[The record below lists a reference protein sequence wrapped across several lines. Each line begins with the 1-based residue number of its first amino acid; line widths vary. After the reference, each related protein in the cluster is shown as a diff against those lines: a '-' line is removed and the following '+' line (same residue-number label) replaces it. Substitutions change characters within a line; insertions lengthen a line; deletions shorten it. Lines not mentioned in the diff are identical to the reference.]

1 MNKPGNRQ
9 SSVQPQ
15 SPPSAASKVAALKS
29 VGVSPP
35 QSKPKATKKVLP
47 PGAELQRTDSRNSIN
62 FSYPRPQSPPATRP
76 LSPPATSPTV
86 GGRTLSPQPARNGIS
101 AAEAERVRYDMINVA
116 QQPVKKKKKKVA
128 PQSTEGSYLQEGS
141 MASRPIVTPLEP
153 GPERTQEDLQP
164 QPIKKKKK
172 KQPTAAAVSG
182 PSTHFPPSPVSTQ
195 DSDEDSTPEKQR
207 RAQRASGVLAKQPS
221 IVREDWEGE
230 QEEQDQSVAQYREEQ
245 GMSPSSIPV
254 PVQGKKASANTSRKI
269 EEQSGTPPQR
279 TLQPSAVSSYH
290 AVTSDAPPQQHTN
303 GVQGSSL
310 AVKRVQQ
317 ERGLSHSPSRTRFS
331 DRLSTDIAAGGKHE
345 PLPRSVSPS
354 KSALKHSAEGSP
366 SGLRIGHA
374 RGSSTSP
381 SEEASDSNISADGSV
396 RRKKSARVSFQPAPE
411 IVGTSAQ
418 AETLESPVTTPPK
431 EQKRGFFGFGR
442 TKPALTTIPS
452 DDGVEEHMKPR
463 PQLPTFGSMR
473 DRTRRT
479 DSSEAVPTTSSP
491 QATRP
496 LTMPA
501 VAASSTSSDTSSSTL
516 QPNEE
521 GASTDQLIGSLLSRE
536 ATIKAPAARD
546 PNMPL
551 PPEVT
556 SVEGTGYASETESEV
571 SVDNRRAAL
580 PTEPAASIS
589 HPTMKANAQPAQP
602 QMASTA
608 PEMTGSVPALAVQ
621 PPTPGQEEVNP
632 ADLWQ
637 VEVPGMF
644 PGEEESDTPVRAAD
658 NKGLGIAE
666 PSIPA
671 PTPATQRTAP
681 TQVESEDESASDN
694 DSIYSDTAE
703 DPSQLDGDGFG
714 SINAI
719 MESPIIDSPA
729 RRITTPPQSPLGKYS
744 QTRPEEPMRTASWEQ
759 AQQRWS
765 GIAQQTRQST
775 TQAGASSPQQSANR
789 QATMDQVV
797 TSSPVQTSVPMQTS
811 SPIQTPTPM
820 QTSSPLQPSPQL
832 SQPKPKPKKKKTYAA
847 GAAALA
853 AAPQPA
859 SIRPATEPPK
869 TKAQRSSYT
878 TAAAGQPNQNRDAPL
893 KSSMRGQ
900 QNVPAPRTGA
910 NASNRISMRNASE
923 QAGRAAVQPTR
934 VSQPPAS
941 PPVQKRAALQKK
953 HIPPAASPPKQVAPV
968 KKPAP
973 VPVNN
978 DSDSESSF
986 QKSRRRKASPGG
998 QYSMRRSMRA
1008 ASVEPQNTRVTN
1020 GRNAVRSLSPPVR
1033 RPFSPPPNEKPM
1045 RSTMRGSMDTSAP
1058 TLRNQGEQKRS
1069 SSLFG
1074 RSKRAKSPARAT
1086 PMLLN
1091 TPIPSSRLA
1100 DSDDEDK
1107 PSQRSFHSRYDD
1119 SSDEEEAKPSLT
1131 PVRGIPRKTD
1141 EGDSTDLD
1149 DSSDEG
1155 KQTTKTPS
1163 PLPKLNTTMHPSPGA
1178 SDAPVSPNTAKK
1190 RGLFGMFKSKK
1201 EKDENSRSKLGG
1213 TIKERNATLAKTQP
1227 AMATARGEDKVEDK
1241 AQDSEGDDVGAG
1253 VPSNMGFGSAAERDA
1268 MIAQTMAKLEAQ
1280 KSQESGSQSS
1290 TVAKPQRPP
1299 PERIMSDSW
1308 PLVPKIPSA
1317 EDDRPSSADP
1327 VSTKTIRNG
1336 VARPGMKERVFSNET
1351 DVTAGGTPVYGRSGK
1366 KKRFPMLRKA
1376 FGLKD

>member
-1 MNKPGNRQ
+1 M
-9 SSVQPQ
+9 QPQ
-15 SPPSAASKVAALKS
+15 SPPSASKVAALKS
-29 VGVSPP
+29 VGVTQP
-35 QSKPKATKKVLP
+35 QPKPKATKKVLP

-62 FSYPRPQSPPATRP
+62 FSYPRPQSPPATQLP
-76 LSPPATSPTV
+76 SSPATSPTA
-86 GGRTLSPQPARNGIS
+86 GARTLSPQPIRSGIS
-101 AAEAERVRYDMINVA
+101 AAEAERVRYDVTNVA
-116 QQPVKKKKKKVA
+116 QQPVKKKKKKIA
-128 PQSTEGSYLQEGS
+128 PQSAEGSYLQGGS
-141 MASRPIVTPLEP
+141 MASRPIITPLEP
-153 GPERTQEDLQP
+153 GPERSQDDLQP

-172 KQPTAAAVSG
+172 KQPAAAAAVVSG

-230 QEEQDQSVAQYREEQ
+230 QEQEEQSVAQCREDQ
-245 GMSPSSIPV
+245 GMSPSTIPV
-254 PVQGKKASANTSRKI
+254 PVQNKKASANTSRKI
-269 EEQSGTPPQR
+269 EEQLTTPPQR
-279 TLQPSAVSSYH
+279 TLQPSLITSYH
-290 AVTSDAPPQQHTN
+290 AVTSDAPPPQSSN
-303 GVQGSSL
+303 DVQGSSL

-331 DRLSTDIAAGGKHE
+331 DRLSTDIVAGGKHE

-374 RGSSTSP
+374 RGSSASP
-381 SEEASDSNISADGSV
+381 SEEASDSNLSADGSV

-418 AETLESPVTTPPK
+418 AETLESPVVTPPK
-431 EQKRGFFGFGR
+431 ELKRGFFGFGR
-442 TKPALTTIPS
+442 AKPPLTTIPS

-491 QATRP
+491 QATRQ

-501 VAASSTSSDTSSSTL
+501 AAASSTSSDTSSSTL
-516 QPNEE
+516 QPTEE
-521 GASTDQLIGSLLSRE
+521 GASTDQLIGGLLSRE
-536 ATIKAPAARD
+536 AATKAPAVRD
-546 PNMPL
+546 PRMPL

-556 SVEGTGYASETESEV
+556 SVEGTGYASETESEA
-571 SVDNRRAAL
+571 SVDDRRGPQAPELAS
-580 PTEPAASIS
+580 SIS
-589 HPTMKANAQPAQP
+589 KPVMAVNAQPAQP
-602 QMASTA
+602 QVSRPA
-608 PEMTGSVPALAVQ
+608 PEMAGSVPALAVQ
-621 PPTPGQEEVNP
+621 PPTPRQEETNP

-644 PGEEESDTPVRAAD
+644 PGDQESETPVAGAET
-658 NKGLGIAE
+658 KGVGIAE
-666 PSIPA
+666 PTTVPQA
-671 PTPATQRTAP
+671 PSAP
-681 TQVESEDESASDN
+681 GKVLAQEVLESEESASDN

-703 DPSQLDGDGFG
+703 DPSQLDGDGDGFG

-719 MESPIIDSPA
+719 VESPIVDSPLH
-729 RRITTPPQSPLGKYS
+729 RITTPPQSPLGKYS
-744 QTRPEEPMRTASWEQ
+744 QTGPEEPMRTASWEQ
-759 AQQRWS
+759 AQERWS

-775 TQAGASSPQQSANR
+775 TQAGAVSIQQSANR
-789 QATMDQVV
+789 QATMDHVV
-797 TSSPVQTSVPMQTS
+797 ESSPMQTS
-811 SPIQTPTPM
+811 PLMYTSPPMQTPT
-820 QTSSPLQPSPQL
+820 PLQPSPQL
-832 SQPKPKPKKKKTYAA
+832 SQPKPKSKKKKTYAA

-853 AAPQPA
+853 AAPPP
-859 SIRPATEPPK
+859 SSTRPVADSQK
-869 TKAQRSSYT
+869 TKNQRSSYPVV
-878 TAAAGQPNQNRDAPL
+878 AGGQPGQNREAPL

-910 NASNRISMRNASE
+910 NASNRISVRNTSE
-923 QAGRAAVQPTR
+923 QAGRAAVQPAR
-934 VSQPPAS
+934 ASQAPAS
-941 PPVQKRAALQKK
+941 PPTQKRAALQKK
-953 HIPPAASPPKQVAPV
+953 HIPPATSPPKQAAPV
-968 KKPAP
+968 KKSMP
-973 VPVNN
+973 VPVAN

-1008 ASVEPQNTRVTN
+1008 ANVEPQNSPVTN

-1045 RSTMRGSMDTSAP
+1045 RSTMRASMETSAP

-1074 RSKRAKSPARAT
+1074 RSKKAKSPARAA

-1091 TPIPSSRLA
+1091 TPIPSSGLA
-1100 DSDDEDK
+1100 DSDDEDQ
-1107 PSQRSFHSRYDD
+1107 PSHKSFRSRYDD
-1119 SSDEEEAKPSLT
+1119 SSDDEEAKPTLT

-1155 KQTTKTPS
+1155 KQTTKKPQ
-1163 PLPKLNTTMHPSPGA
+1163 PLPMLNTTMHPSPGG

-1190 RGLFGMFKSKK
+1190 RGLFSMFKSKK

-1227 AMATARGEDKVEDK
+1227 AMATARGEDKTEDK

-1280 KSQESGSQSS
+1280 KSQESGSQPSI
-1290 TVAKPQRPP
+1290 AAQPQRPP

-1327 VSTKTIRNG
+1327 VSTKING
-1336 VARPGMKERVFSNET
+1336 VARPGMRERVFSNET
-1351 DVTAGGTPVYGRSGK
+1351 DRSAGGTPSYGKSGK